1 MSRKKRR
8 QEVLTVGAVVL
19 LILVMIYSGLQ
30 ILESTVFASL
40 DVIPEAVPSKTIVR
54 DGVEYF
60 PKQDIT
66 VVMVLGIDN
75 PGPMTGTEYHKNSG
89 LADVVMLVILDD
101 AVKEYSVLQLNRDTM
116 LEMTA
121 LGIRGEKAGTYYGQ
135 LALAHTYGSGLE
147 DSSLNVK
154 DTLMSLIHG
163 LTVDHYV
170 TMSLDAIPILNDAVG
185 GVRVTVEDDFSAI
198 DPEIKIGE
206 MVLHGQ
212 QALTFV
218 QTRKDVGSQMNVSRM
233 DRQKEYMRG
242 FEEALSTAIEDNGTF
257 VLDTYDAVSPYI
269 VSDCTVNT
277 LSLLVDRFSEYELG
291 EVITP
296 EGENVRGEEY
306 MEFYLDE
313 EKFEELTLR
322 LFYAPK

>member
-1 MSRKKRR
+1 
-8 QEVLTVGAVVL
+8 
-19 LILVMIYSGLQ
+19 
-30 ILESTVFASL
+30 
-40 DVIPEAVPSKTIVR
+40 
-54 DGVEYF
+54 
-60 PKQDIT
+60 
-66 VVMVLGIDN
+66 
-75 PGPMTGTEYHKNSG
+75 
-89 LADVVMLVILDD
+89 
-101 AVKEYSVLQLNRDTM
+101 
-116 LEMTA
+116 
-121 LGIRGEKAGTYYGQ
+121 
-135 LALAHTYGSGLE
+135 
-147 DSSLNVK
+147 
-154 DTLMSLIHG
+154 MSLIHG

-313 EKFEELTLR
+313 EKFDELTLR